1 VLLLALALALVAG
14 CAAPSGATAKATPT
28 ATSAPPTPT
37 ATPTPTCAN
46 VLPGSTP
53 INLAAHGF
61 VYPITYPASTVSST
75 ITTTA
80 SGTGLFTVYQFSACT
95 PSATI
100 GGVQSFYNTQL
111 PALPHGWIGV
121 TTFPADG
128 GLMTAC
134 AAPCFWDPKGGDLY
148 YIAFDQFSDHG
159 NGVVTYRGRW
169 AVFAIAAVPTCI
181 ANFTSGPPA
190 QTGVFFIGGGT
201 SGFPLP
207 PFSDTAPDDAAGGFK
222 GMDVC
227 SPGNGATVTAFL
239 NTEVPAAGWTKVN
252 NNDPHCTNPSNCW
265 TKGGQFWSWNPPI
278 GDATDWVVSYRQPLP

>member
-1 VLLLALALALVAG
+1 VLPLVLLLVAG
-14 CAAPSGATAKATPT
+14 CSGPTGQTTAQASPT
-28 ATSAPPTPT
+28 ATAVPPT

-46 VLPGSTP
+46 LLPGSTA
-53 INLAAHGF
+53 INLGAHGF
-61 VYPITYPASTVSST
+61 VYPIAYPANTVSSA
-75 ITTTA
+75 ITMTA
-80 SGTGLFTVYQFSACT
+80 SGTGLFTVYQFTACT
-95 PSATI
+95 PSTTV

-121 TTFPADG
+121 PTFPADG

-134 AAPCFWDPKGGDLY
+134 SAPCFWDPKGGDLY
-148 YIAFDQFSDHG
+148 YIVFDQFTDHG

-207 PFSDTAPDDAAGGFK
+207 PFSSTAPDDAAGGLR

-227 SPGNGATVTAFL
+227 SPGNGASVTTFL
-239 NTEVPAAGWTKVN
+239 NIEVPAAGWTKVN
-252 NNDPHCTNPSNCW
+252 NNDPHCTDTSNCW
-265 TKGGQFWSWNPPI
+265 TKGGQFWSWSPPI
-278 GDATDWVVSYRQPLP
+278 ADATDWIASFRQIL